1 MDQLSKN
8 DHVKGI
14 TDKLLREWTK
24 EVEKK
29 QRKAKETGTKPKRP
43 NLYLVLFRCFGFYFS
58 LSLFTGIIES
68 ICKISEAILMG
79 YVADVLDRCISIG
92 T

>member
-1 MDQLSKN
+1 LDQLSKN

-14 TDKLLREWTK
+14 TDRLLWEWTK

-43 NLYLVLFRCFGFYFS
+43 NLYIVLFRCFGLYFS
-58 LSLFTGIIES
+58 LSLFTGILES

-79 YVADVLDRCISIG
+79 
-92 T
+92 